1 MDALFPRPLSAR
13 ERSLLDFLLAEDFP
27 GAEALRTQAQTVRV
41 KGLGEGLP
49 SIVLLEVAYGSAP
62 RANVRHTVPVEAA
75 VRDVDPP
82 QELLLFVKNGFL
94 DSIELVDYSG
104 TDQSELPLAATLEPP
119 TANSGSAPRRRQR
132 DQ

>member
-1 MDALFPRPLSAR
+1 MFPRPVSAR

-49 SIVLLEVAYGSAP
+49 SIVLSEVADGSAP

-82 QELLLFVKNGFL
+82 QELLLYVKNGFL
-94 DSIELVDYSG
+94 DSIELVDSG
-104 TDQSELPLAATLEPP
+104 TDQSELPLAATLETP
-119 TANSGSAPRRRQR
+119 TANSGSAPHRRQR
-132 DQ
+132 GQ